1 MSHKHEKTMRIAILV
16 QQFPNIVQ
24 TYIISPLVLFK
35 KAGIKATIIAIF
47 DPIQNETHPY
57 VEQYGLRKDTIYI
70 DPEPR
75 KLLTQILK
83 APLYRPRYLASIF
96 NVVFSK
102 LWKTYGTKYTIK
114 AILYCRSLATGS
126 YDIVHSH
133 TLFSSYEYLF
143 LKDIFSIPLVT
154 TFHGLEPKN
163 AQPLAANKVEMVLKN
178 TDAFIVNTVFAQQQ
192 LTGMGCNKDKIH
204 IIPQG
209 TDTADFP
216 FLQREIT
223 SEKPIV
229 ILSVGRLSIEK
240 GFHIAVKAISS
251 LAPQHPGIQYRIIG
265 SGPEEKTLTRLCE
278 QLGIQQHIHIH
289 GSVSTDELLSHYS
302 EAHIFVLPSIDFR
315 DGSHTETQGVVLQE
329 AQSSGIPVIA
339 SRTGGIP
346 EVIKDRKTGL
356 LFEEE
361 NDTQLSQ
368 LIESLI
374 DDREQYR
381 TIAQQARK
389 DVEENYSI
397 EVIGERLIKLYE
409 QYAR

>member
-1 MSHKHEKTMRIAILV
+1 MQIAILV

-35 KAGIKATIIAIF
+35 KAGIKATIVAIV
-47 DPIQNETHPY
+47 DPKQNETHPY
-57 VEQYGLRKDTIYI
+57 VEHYSLRKDTIYI
-70 DPEPR
+70 DPDPR
-75 KLLTQILK
+75 SLFKQILK
-83 APLYRPRYLASIF
+83 APFYRPRYLTAIF
-96 NVVFSK
+96 KVILSK
-102 LWKTYGTKYTIK
+102 LWINYGTKYTIK
-114 AILYCRSLATGS
+114 AILYSRSLAAGS
-126 YDIVHSH
+126 YNIVHSH

-143 LKDIFSIPLVT
+143 LRDIFNIPLVT

-163 AQPLAANKVEMVLKN
+163 AQPLAEKKVTLVLNN

-192 LTGMGCNKDKIH
+192 LTSMGCEKDKIH

-209 TDTADFP
+209 TDTSDFP
-216 FLQREIT
+216 FIQREIT
-223 SEKPIV
+223 EDKPIV

-240 GFHIAVKAISS
+240 GFHIAVKAISR
-251 LAPQHPGIQYRIIG
+251 LVPQHPTIEYRIIG
-265 SGPEEKTLTRLCE
+265 SGPEEKTLTQLSE
-278 QLGIQQHIHIH
+278 QLGIQQNVLIH

-302 EAHIFVLPSIDFR
+302 DAHIFVLPSIDFR

-346 EVIKDRKTGL
+346 EVIKDRETGL

-374 DDREQYR
+374 NDKEQYE
-381 TIAQQARK
+381 TISEQARK

-397 EVIGERLIKLYE
+397 EVIGGRLIDLYKH
-409 QYAR
+409 YAR